1 MKLVSLALVT
11 IAALTIVAHAQT
23 APPDAAPEPA
33 PEPAPV
39 EPAPVEP
46 AVIPAP
52 VEAIPAPP
60 AEPAPAISDRGT
72 SRNFAGSVQLDYLA
86 LARRDVDPDTVFAGP
101 TVELSLKLAMDLG
114 EHVSATVKVCYSCH
128 GFEVGMAYF
137 DLRAADELAVRVGR
151 FTPSFGSFPLRHDP
165 ANHATSDKPLAYDM
179 GRMVRFRDWNEGVLP
194 APWVD
199 NGVEVNGSHFVG
211 SVQLDYAAYAMAGP
225 KGSADGIDFDY
236 TQSRS
241 GERYYV
247 DNNAEPIVG
256 ARFALTLD
264 LAPRRL
270 LTIGASGMAGHYDP
284 AHRLGFAIAGAD
296 VTLQLG
302 RAFLRAEA
310 LARWTK
316 FALGDD
322 PTARFKY
329 GPAADG
335 NFSNYFYKD
344 GFATELEVPV
354 GRVTMI
360 ARYDGLRRA
369 GNVLATSAL
378 SNRSTVWRY
387 TAGLAIR
394 IAMALQ
400 LKMSLER
407 YDFSD
412 FADETAAHLGIAGPF

>member
-1 MKLVSLALVT
+1 MKHVVLASIT
-11 IAALTIVAHAQT
+11 IAMLAITARAQT
-23 APPDAAPEPA
+23 PPADP
-33 PEPAPV
+33 PV
-39 EPAPVEP
+39 EPA
-46 AVIPAP
+46 
-52 VEAIPAPP
+52 
-60 AEPAPAISDRGT
+60 APAITDRGT

-86 LARRDVDPDTVFAGP
+86 LSHRDADPDTVFAGP

-114 EHVSATVKVCYSCH
+114 EHVTATVKVCYSCH

-137 DLRAADELAVRVGR
+137 DLRAADEFNVRVGR

-165 ANHATSDKPLAYDM
+165 ANHVTSDKPLAYDM

-199 NGVEVNGSHFVG
+199 NGVELDGSHFFG
-211 SVQLDYAAYAMAGP
+211 DAQLDYAAYAMAGP

-241 GERYYV
+241 GERYYI
-247 DNNAEPIVG
+247 DNNNEPMVG
-256 ARFALTLD
+256 ARLALTMD
-264 LAPRRL
+264 LAKRTL

-284 AHRLGFAIAGAD
+284 DHRLGFAIAGAD

-302 RAFLRAEA
+302 RAFLRAEG

-316 FALGDD
+316 FARGED

-329 GPAADG
+329 GPGADG
-335 NFSNYFYKD
+335 TFDNWFYKD
-344 GFATELEVPV
+344 GFVTELEVPV

-378 SNRSTVWRY
+378 SDRSTVWRY
-387 TAGLAIR
+387 TAGVSIR
-394 IAMALQ
+394 VAMALQ
-400 LKMSLER
+400 LKMSIER

-412 FADETAAHLGIAGPF
+412 FSDENAAHIGIAGPF